1 MVGMEMAGHK
11 IIDLRQ
17 TRELLGDVQNAF
29 GVSLVLLLP
38 TAIHQQGFLFRGD
51 DKRGSSTFD
60 VDEIDVESLGRRIPG
75 SLASE
80 RLKSR
85 EKHQPKQRKG
95 FQAALCF
102 HLAPSVSLARAIK
115 NCEICCLANP
125 CSIRCPTL
133 AIKPP
138 IWTSPE

>member
-1 MVGMEMAGHK
+1 MVGMKMAGHK

-17 TRELLGDVQNAF
+17 TGELLGDVQNAF
-29 GVSLVLLLP
+29 GVSLILLLP
-38 TAIHQQGFLFRGD
+38 TAIHQQGLLFRGD

-60 VDEIDVESLGRRIPG
+60 VDEIDVESLGRIPG

-80 RLKSR
+80 SLKSR
-85 EKHQPKQRKG
+85 EKQQPKQRKG

-102 HLAPSVSLARAIK
+102 HLAPSVSLARAIE
-115 NCEICCLANP
+115 NWEICCLVNP

-133 AIKPP
+133 AIKPA
-138 IWTSPE
+138 IWTSSA